1 MDHNTIVNILIGYLC
16 FVPLITLHEWAHA
29 WVAWKCGDN
38 TAYNDGRVTMNPVAH
53 MELIG
58 TVVLPLMASFV
69 AVKSPALAGFI
80 IGWGRPVPV
89 NSANLRRPRVDDT
102 LVTVAGP
109 TMNFIIAFALIGLIK
124 VLAVSGAA
132 STNDLGG
139 GVIETCV
146 RTAAMSL
153 GLCFFNL
160 IPIPPLDGSH
170 ILKNLIGMDQ
180 ITYYRFAQYGL
191 LAVILVMNFVPAV
204 PAAIGWAI
212 KVSLQL
218 MLTFFHLR

>member
-1 MDHNTIVNILIGYLC
+1 MSEQAIYNILIGYLC
-16 FVPLITLHEWAHA
+16 FVPLITMHEWAHA

-38 TAYNDGRVTMNPVAH
+38 TAYSEGRVTVNPLSH
-53 MELIG
+53 MELGG
-58 TVVLPLMASFV
+58 TVILPLLGSFV
-69 AVKSPALAGFI
+69 ALTNPTLAGFI

-89 NSANLRRPRVDDT
+89 NRANLRRPRVDDT

-109 TMNFIIAFALIGLIK
+109 TMNFIIAFALIALLRGW
-124 VLAVSGAA
+124 VAA
-132 STNDLGG
+132 DLPGIDD
-139 GVIETCV
+139 VDDICI

-170 ILKNLIGMDQ
+170 LLKNVINMDE

-191 LAVILVMNFVPAV
+191 IAVLVVVNLPGVRE
-204 PAAIGWAI
+204 AIWWATST
-212 KVSLQL
+212 SLVL
-218 MLTFFHLR
+218 MMSVFGLR

>member
-1 MDHNTIVNILIGYLC
+1 MDQTAIYNVLIGWLC
-16 FVPLITLHEWAHA
+16 FVPLITMHEWAHA

-38 TAYNDGRVTMNPVAH
+38 TAYNEGRVTMNPVAH

-69 AVKSPALAGFI
+69 ALSSPTLAGFI

-89 NSANLRRPRVDDT
+89 NAANLRRPRVDET
-102 LVTVAGP
+102 LVTIAGP
-109 TMNFIIAFALIGLIK
+109 TMNFILAFALIALLRLG
-124 VLAVSGAA
+124 VQADFPGREALA
-132 STNDLGG
+132 
-139 GVIETCV
+139 ETCV

-180 ITYYRFAQYGL
+180 ITYYRFAQFGFIAVL
-191 LAVILVMNFVPAV
+191 VVVNLPGVREALWWVTSGTLMLMLAVF
-204 PAAIGWAI
+204 G
-212 KVSLQL
+212 
-218 MLTFFHLR
+218 LR